1 MKNSLFPVHIILYII
16 SQRKPGGQY
25 ILTVAFRGKAAIMK
39 KAACLISLVLAV
51 VLVFPVF
58 VHADVIWEPPM
69 PEETETEAVET
80 VAEKEETETEQQ
92 TDKKREDSY
101 GSSEARDL
109 SKPIIAVSA
118 SVLVIAAA
126 LLAHNIVRSKK
137 EGHKE

>member
-1 MKNSLFPVHIILYII
+1 
-16 SQRKPGGQY
+16 
-25 ILTVAFRGKAAIMK
+25 MK

-92 TDKKREDSY
+92 PDKKREDSY
-101 GSSEARDL
+101 GSSEVRDL